1 MSREREHII
10 KTIMSALVDQFE
22 YPEEKITPSTDFFN
36 DLDFSQTQFS
46 ALTGYLEMELRAKII
61 EPYSTSFTTV
71 EHLAD
76 YIATKLA
83 NTHGLKI
90 NSNT

>member
-22 YPEEKITPSTDFFN
+22 YPKEKITRHTDLFN
-36 DLDFSQTQFS
+36 DLDFSLMQF
-46 ALTGYLEMELRAKII
+46 ALLTVYLEQKLEAKIF

-76 YIATKLA
+76 YITTKMA
-83 NTHGLKI
+83 NIHKLKR
-90 NSNT
+90 TE